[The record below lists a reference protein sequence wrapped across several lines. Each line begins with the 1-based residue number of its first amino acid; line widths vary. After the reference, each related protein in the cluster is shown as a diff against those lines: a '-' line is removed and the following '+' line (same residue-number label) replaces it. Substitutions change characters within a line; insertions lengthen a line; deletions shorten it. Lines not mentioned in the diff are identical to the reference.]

1 MQKTWRVRDKI
12 EFNKINF
19 SGKYNPLVLQLLFNR
34 RIKTENQIE
43 DFLAFDYEKNVGD
56 PFLFADMEKAVNRIV
71 LAKKNKHFE
80 KAKTKHQ
87 TKKDALRRLELR
99 KKRDFL
105 IKTGKITE
113 EMLEQSF
120 GKGKHK
126 KR

>member
-1 MQKTWRVRDKI
+1 MNFEFFYLMPVEVKRRPNESTYSLLRRFQDKV
-12 EFNKINF
+12 KK
-19 SGKYNPLVLQLLFNR
+19 SR
-34 RIKTENQIE
+34 
-43 DFLAFDYEKNVGD
+43 
-56 PFLFADMEKAVNRIV
+56 AVV

-113 EMLEQSF
+113 EMLEQNF